1 MNHAVEEYVGQ
12 LMELKQKQALIDS
25 NRSKIEQWI
34 TWLDSETRFGVV
46 SEWEKRNKKELQHL
60 LESIL

>member
-1 MNHAVEEYVGQ
+1 MNHAVEDYVGQ

-34 TWLDSETRFGVV
+34 TWLDSETRFGAI